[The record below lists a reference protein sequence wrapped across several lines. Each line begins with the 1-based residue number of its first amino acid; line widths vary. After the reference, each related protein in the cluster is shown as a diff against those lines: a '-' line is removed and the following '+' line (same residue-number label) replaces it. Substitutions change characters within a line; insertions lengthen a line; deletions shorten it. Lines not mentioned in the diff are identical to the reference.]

1 MKFEHINFDQRKII
15 NNQIT
20 RFKATAVDIGNLLG
34 LDPSS
39 ISKEVKRNRIVSKEA
54 SSNITNTIC
63 KRTLRFPYV
72 CNSCS
77 DKYHCRYKQYRYEAT
92 AAQKLAYYN
101 LVVTRRGINLTKE
114 EFDVL
119 DRKIKDGVLNKQSV
133 YHIIKSNEDLS
144 VSVSTVYR
152 LINNHLL
159 TTSKMDLPYACTYKK
174 RKKQIKEYEYN
185 ENRKI
190 DRSNRTFIDY
200 LSFICGKPN
209 TFTTQMDFL
218 GSIRSDSNSILS
230 LIIVE
235 LHFVILFIVKNKNAS
250 KVNELFDHLEQR
262 LGTVSF
268 KKVFPVILTD
278 RDPSF
283 SDFQAIEYSHNTGE
297 ERTRLFYCDA
307 FRSNQKATVENIKKQ
322 LRQFFP
328 KKQSV
333 DSYTN
338 DDMKVHMMNIN
349 NRRVPSL
356 SGFTPN
362 EAFIKLYGQ
371 SILDKLYK

>member
-34 LDPSS
+34 LDPTS
-39 ISKEVKRNRIVSKEA
+39 ISKEVKRNRIVSKET

-63 KRTLRFPYV
+63 KKTLRFPYV

-77 DKYHCRYKQYRYEAT
+77 DKYHCRYKQYRYEAKT
-92 AAQKLAYYN
+92 AQQKADYN
-101 LVVTRRGINLTKE
+101 LVAPRRGINLTKE

-174 RKKQIKEYEYN
+174 RRKQIKEYEYH

-200 LSFICGKPN
+200 LAFINDRSN

-235 LHFVILFIVKNKNAS
+235 LHFVILFIVENKNAS
-250 KVNELFDHLEQR
+250 KVNDLFNHLETS
-262 LGTVSF
+262 LGTASF
-268 KKVFPVILTD
+268 RKVFPVILTD

-283 SDFQAIEYSHNTGE
+283 SNFKALESSSDSGE
-297 ERTRLFYCDA
+297 VRTRLFYCDA
-307 FRSNQKATVENIKKQ
+307 FKSNQKATVENINKQ

-338 DDMKVHMMNIN
+338 DDMKVHMMSIN
-349 NRRVPSL
+349 SRKVPSL
-356 SGFTPN
+356 SGFSPN
-362 EAFIKLYGQ
+362 EAFVKLFGQ
-371 SILDKLYK
+371 SILDKLYM

>member
-1 MKFEHINFDQRKII
+1 MKFEHINFEQRKII

-20 RFKATAVDIGNLLG
+20 RFKETAVAIGNLLG
-34 LDPSS
+34 IDPSS
-39 ISKEVKRNRIVSKEA
+39 VSKELKRNRIVSKEA
-54 SSNITNTIC
+54 PSNVIATVCQKT
-63 KRTLRFPYV
+63 RRFPYV
-72 CNSCS
+72 CNGCS
-77 DKYHCRYKQYRYEAT
+77 DKYRCRYRQYRYEAT
-92 AAQKLAYYN
+92 SAQKQADYN
-101 LVVTRRGINLTKE
+101 LVATRQGINLTKE
-114 EFDVL
+114 EFTIL
-119 DRKIKDGVLNKQSV
+119 DKKIKDGILNKQSI
-133 YHIIKSNEDLS
+133 YHIIKSNEELS
-144 VSVSTVYR
+144 ISVSTVYR
-152 LINNHLL
+152 LINNHRL

-174 RKKQIKEYEYN
+174 RKQQIKAYEYN

-200 LSFICGKPN
+200 LAFVHDRPN

-218 GSIRSDSNSILS
+218 GSIKSDSNSILS

-235 LHFVILFIVKNKNAS
+235 LHFVILFSIENKNSS
-250 KVNELFDHLEQR
+250 KVHDIFNYLEAL
-262 LGTVSF
+262 LGRATF

-283 SDFQAIEYSHNTGE
+283 SNFLAIEDNQQTGE
-297 ERTRLFYCDA
+297 ERTRIFYCDA
-307 FRSNQKATVENIKKQ
+307 FRSNQKATVENINKQ

-349 NRRVPSL
+349 NRKVSSL
-356 SGFTPN
+356 SGFSPN
-362 EAFIKLYGQ
+362 EAFVKLYGQ
-371 SILDKLYK
+371 STLEKLYK

>member
-1 MKFEHINFDQRKII
+1 MKYEHINFEQRKII

-39 ISKEVKRNRIVSKEA
+39 VSKEVKRNRIVSKEA

-72 CNSCS
+72 CNSCR
-77 DKYHCRYKQYRYEAT
+77 DKYNCRKRQYRYEAT
-92 AAQKLAYYN
+92 AAQKQADYN
-101 LVVTRRGINLTKE
+101 LVATRRGINLTKE

-159 TTSKMDLPYACTYKK
+159 TISKMDLPYACTYKK

-200 LSFICGKPN
+200 L
-209 TFTTQMDFL
+209 
-218 GSIRSDSNSILS
+218 
-230 LIIVE
+230 
-235 LHFVILFIVKNKNAS
+235 
-250 KVNELFDHLEQR
+250 
-262 LGTVSF
+262 
-268 KKVFPVILTD
+268 
-278 RDPSF
+278 
-283 SDFQAIEYSHNTGE
+283 
-297 ERTRLFYCDA
+297 
-307 FRSNQKATVENIKKQ
+307 
-322 LRQFFP
+322 
-328 KKQSV
+328 
-333 DSYTN
+333 
-338 DDMKVHMMNIN
+338 
-349 NRRVPSL
+349 
-356 SGFTPN
+356 
-362 EAFIKLYGQ
+362 AFIHNRP
-371 SILDKLYK
+371 

>member
-92 AAQKLAYYN
+92 AAQKLADYK

-283 SDFQAIEYSHNTGE
+283 SDFQAIEYSHYTGE
-297 ERTRLFYCDA
+297 ERTRVFYCDA
-307 FRSNQKATVENIKKQ
+307 FRSNQKATVENINKQ

-356 SGFTPN
+356 SGCTPN

>member
-39 ISKEVKRNRIVSKEA
+39 ISKEVKRNRMVSKEA
-54 SSNITNTIC
+54 SSNITTTIC

-72 CNSCS
+72 CNGCS
-77 DKYHCRYKQYRYEAT
+77 NIYHCRYKQYRYEAK
-92 AAQKLAYYN
+92 AAQQKADYN
-101 LVVTRRGINLTKE
+101 LVAPRRGINLTKE

-133 YHIIKSNEDLS
+133 YHIIKSNDDLS
-144 VSVSTVYR
+144 ISVSTVYR

-218 GSIRSDSNSILS
+218 GSIRADSNSILS

-235 LHFVILFIVKNKNAS
+235 LHFVILFIIENKNS
-250 KVNELFDHLEQR
+250 TKVNDIFNYLED
-262 LGTVSF
+262 LLTTTTF
-268 KKVFPVILTD
+268 TKVFPVILTD

-283 SDFQAIEYSHNTGE
+283 SNFQAIEYSHNTGE
-297 ERTRLFYCDA
+297 ERTRVFYCDA
-307 FRSNQKATVENIKKQ
+307 FNSNQKATVENINKQ

-338 DDMKVHMMNIN
+338 GDMKAHMMNIN
-349 NRRVPSL
+349 NRKVSSL
-356 SGFTPN
+356 SGFSPN
-362 EAFIKLYGQ
+362 EAFARLYGQ
-371 SILDKLYK
+371 SILEKLYK

>member
-39 ISKEVKRNRIVSKEA
+39 VSKEVKRNRVIAKEA
-54 SSNITNTIC
+54 PSNVTNTIC
-63 KRTLRFPYV
+63 KKTLRFPYV

-77 DKYHCRYKQYRYEAT
+77 DMYHCRYKQYRYEAK
-92 AAQKLAYYN
+92 AAQQKADYN
-101 LVVTRRGINLTKE
+101 LVAPRRGINLTKE

-119 DRKIKDGVLNKQSV
+119 DRKIKDGVLNKQSI
-133 YHIIKSNEDLS
+133 YHIIKSNEELP

-152 LINNHLL
+152 LINDYLL

-174 RKKQIKEYEYN
+174 RKKQIKEYEYH

-200 LSFICGKPN
+200 LAFINDRSN

-235 LHFVILFIVKNKNAS
+235 LHFVILFIVENKNAS
-250 KVNELFDHLEQR
+250 KVNHLFDHLETS
-262 LGTVSF
+262 LGTVPF
-268 KKVFPVILTD
+268 RKVFPVILTD

-283 SDFQAIEYSHNTGE
+283 SDFQALEYSCDSGE

-307 FRSNQKATVENIKKQ
+307 FKSNQKATVENINKQ

-338 DDMKVHMMNIN
+338 DDMKVHMMSIN
-349 NRRVPSL
+349 SRKVPSL
-356 SGFTPN
+356 SGFSPN
-362 EAFIKLYGQ
+362 EAFAKLYGQ
-371 SILDKLYK
+371 SMLDKLYK

>member
-1 MKFEHINFDQRKII
+1 MKFEHINFEQRKII

-34 LDPSS
+34 VDPSS
-39 ISKEVKRNRIVSKEA
+39 VSKEVKRNRIVSKEA
-54 SSNITNTIC
+54 SSNIINPIC

-72 CNSCS
+72 CNSCH
-77 DKYHCRYKQYRYEAT
+77 DKYTCRYKQYRYEAT
-92 AAQKLAYYN
+92 AAQKQADYN
-101 LVVTRRGINLTKE
+101 LVATRRGINLTKE

-133 YHIIKSNEDLS
+133 YHIIKSNEELS

-200 LSFICGKPN
+200 LAFIHDRPN

-235 LHFVILFIVKNKNAS
+235 LHFVILFIINNKNSS
-250 KVNELFDHLEQR
+250 KIKEQFNYLEQQ
-262 LGTVSF
+262 LGTTFF

-283 SDFQAIEYSHNTGE
+283 SDFLAIEHSPVSGE
-297 ERTRLFYCDA
+297 ERTRVFYCDA
-307 FRSNQKATVENIKKQ
+307 FNSNQKATVENINKQ

-349 NRRVPSL
+349 NRKVSSL
-356 SGFTPN
+356 SGFSPN
-362 EAFIKLYGQ
+362 EAFVKLYGLA
-371 SILDKLYK
+371 ILEKLYK